1 MLEAYV
7 GIVNGLGDGQK
18 ASLLEHPNLRPCGLA
33 VMFHLLGR
41 VAADWAKGLVEP
53 SVLKASVGLLHDLL
67 RVLPR
72 ETREYCAGAHQQ
84 AVHALLKEAH
94 EDEQCQE
101 LAHAVQVGLV
111 LLRRRRP
118 LLLILIRMKILMLL
132 IRMLLMRT
140 NPSRAR
146 GVQTMIAGR

>member
-67 RVLPR
+67 RVLPLQSLVHD
-72 ETREYCAGAHQQ
+72 GAES
-84 AVHALLKEAH
+84 VVEN
-94 EDEQCQE
+94 
-101 LAHAVQVGLV
+101 VLV
-111 LLRRRRP
+111 
-118 LLLILIRMKILMLL
+118 
-132 IRMLLMRT
+132 
-140 NPSRAR
+140 AR
-146 GVQTMIAGR
+146 GINVGEFPGTMFLSCCEEREAQLV